1 MAAMSQIAE
10 ASPLERGRE
19 ALARHAWGEAYDL
32 LTAADAEG
40 GLGASE
46 LGLLAEAAWWVGK
59 LPAAIEARER
69 AYAAAIKAGEIE
81 VAVEAAIRLVQY
93 NTFRNAHTVANAWI
107 LRAER
112 LLEGQPEHPGHG
124 WLAVMKSLHAAMV
137 GDAETMLAESQRA
150 VDIARRFGDRNLEAL
165 ALSGRGAALV
175 SAGQVA
181 EGLALVDEATVAA
194 VSGELDPGIAGGVCC
209 TTIEACTSL
218 GAWERAAEWTEA
230 QDRWCRRE
238 GLSGFPGMC
247 RVFRSE
253 IKRRRGAWLE
263 AEAEAQQASVELEG
277 FVPAAVG
284 TALYQIAEIRLR
296 RGDLASTEEI
306 LLRAYSLGTD
316 PEPALSLLRL
326 AQGRAE
332 AAMTGIRR
340 ALDAPIKTP
349 SWRAPPDTGVHRLPL
364 LVAQVEIA
372 LGSGDVATAR
382 AAAEELEELAGQYGT
397 DSFRAPAAAAMGAVK
412 VAEGEP
418 AAGIPD
424 LRRGIDLAHETP
436 YEAAATRLALAEALA
451 LTGDAD
457 SAAVEARTARGTFER
472 LGATPDVRH
481 ADRLLATVEAGDA
494 ASAAGPLGERVT
506 KAFMFTDIVDSTRF
520 AELLGDE
527 AWQRL
532 LRWHDEALRAVV
544 AEHGGEEIKA
554 TGDGF
559 FLAFDDPDR
568 AIDAAIAIQRRLAAQ
583 REAHGFAPAVRI
595 GLHRA
600 EAGRAGLDYLG
611 IGVNQAARVGAA
623 AAGGEILV
631 TAATLEASRR
641 ASAQA
646 TRRTLE
652 LKGLSAPVEVAAIDW
667 R

>member
-1 MAAMSQIAE
+1 MGQVAD

-19 ALARHAWGEAYDL
+19 ALAHHAWGEAYDL
-32 LTAADAEG
+32 LSAADAEG
-40 GLGASE
+40 GLGAAE

-59 LPAAIEARER
+59 LPVAIEARER
-69 AYAAAIKAGEIE
+69 AYAAAIKAGDLEI
-81 VAVEAAIRLVQY
+81 AVEAAVRLVQY
-93 NTFRNAHTVANAWI
+93 NIFRNALTVANAWI
-107 LRAER
+107 LRADR
-112 LLEGQPEHPGHG
+112 LLEGREEHPGHG
-124 WLAVMKSLHAAMV
+124 WLAVMKSLHAAIV
-137 GDAETMLAESQRA
+137 GDGETMLAESERA
-150 VDIARRFGDRNLEAL
+150 IAIARRFGDRNLEAL

-194 VSGELDPGIAGGVCC
+194 VSGELDPGVAGGVCC
-209 TTIEACTSL
+209 TTIEACTAL

-238 GLSGFPGMC
+238 GISGYPGMC

-253 IKRRRGAWLE
+253 IKRRRGSWLE
-263 AEAEAQQASVELEG
+263 AEAEAQRASVELEG

-306 LLRAYSLGTD
+306 LLRAHSLGTD

-326 AQGRAE
+326 AQGRTD

-340 ALDAPIKTP
+340 ALDAPIKAP
-349 SWRAPPDTGVHRLPL
+349 SWRAPPDSGVHRLPL
-364 LVAQVEIA
+364 LEAQVEIA
-372 LGSGDVATAR
+372 LAAGDLPAAR
-382 AAAEELEELAGQYGT
+382 AAADELGSLAGQYGT
-397 DSFRAPAAAAMGAVK
+397 DSFRAPAAWAVGAVR
-412 VAEGEP
+412 VAAGEP
-418 AAGIPD
+418 VAGIPE
-424 LRRGIDLAHETP
+424 LRRAIDLAHDTP
-436 YEAAATRLALAEALA
+436 YEAAASRLILAEALA
-451 LTGDAD
+451 MTGDAD
-457 SAAVEARTARGTFER
+457 SAAVEARTARGVFER
-472 LGATPDVRH
+472 LGATPDVRRS
-481 ADRLLATVEAGDA
+481 DRLLATVEAGEA
-494 ASAAGPLGERVT
+494 AATGAPAERVT

-583 REAHGFAPAVRI
+583 REAQGFAPAVRI
-595 GLHRA
+595 GVHRA
-600 EAGRAGLDYLG
+600 EAGRSGLDYLG

-623 AAGGEILV
+623 ASGGEILV
-631 TAATLEASRR
+631 TASMLEASRR
-641 ASAQA
+641 ASVQ
-646 TRRTLE
+646 TDRRTLE
-652 LKGLSAPVEVAAIDW
+652 LKGLSAPVEVAVVDW